1 MAKHIIKVA
10 SAAPAFSK
18 DTVFVV
24 ASVSKGRKLSLVAD
38 NVDISSLKN
47 LDLEKLGAKATAD
60 SMIKV
65 PGPNGSFF
73 AIVGGFK
80 ANEIDALRY
89 VGGTI
94 GRLLGDFRTV
104 VSGLPVASE
113 AEALAL
119 LEGYAVGNYS
129 YEAYKSEA
137 KKPTTQTFVLATK
150 TKVKPAT
157 LTRVEILRAAVH
169 DTRDLV
175 SMPANDLYP
184 QSFAALASKLSKGS
198 AVTITVLDEKKL
210 AAGGFG
216 GMLGVGKGSVRPPRL
231 VKIDYRPTGAKK
243 KIAFVGK
250 GITYDTGGLSLKPA
264 NSMLGMKY
272 DMTGAATV
280 LNAVLAI
287 ARLKLKVHATAY
299 LCLAENMPSGSA
311 TRPGDVIKLRN
322 GKTVEVTNTDAEG
335 RLVLG
340 DGIALASES
349 YPDLIVDVATLTGA
363 QRVALGTRYAGLMGD
378 DASVEALLKATK
390 AAGEFAW
397 PMPFPEELRALLN
410 SDIADMMNARVGNP
424 SGGMLVGGLFLKE
437 FVGKKSKTSDEL
449 IPWVHLDLAG
459 PADNDGPGY
468 GFIPKGATG
477 SYVRSLVALAEAI
490 AK

>member
-1 MAKHIIKVA
+1 MPKHIIKVA
-10 SAAPAFSK
+10 ATAPSFSK

-24 ASVSKGRKLSLVAD
+24 AITEKASKLTLVTD
-38 NVDISSLKN
+38 SVDISSIKS
-47 LDLEKLGAKATAD
+47 LDLAKLGAKAAAD
-60 SMIKV
+60 SIVKI
-65 PGPNGSFF
+65 PAPNGAYF
-73 AIVGGFK
+73 AIVGGYK
-80 ANEIDALRY
+80 QDDIDSLRFL
-89 VGGTI
+89 GGTI
-94 GRLLGDFRTV
+94 GRTLGDFRNIV
-104 VSGLPVASE
+104 VGVPTKTEDE
-113 AEALAL
+113 AFAL
-119 LEGYAVGNYS
+119 LEGYAIGNYS
-129 YEAYKSEA
+129 YVAYKSES
-137 KKPTTQTFVLATK
+137 KKPLAQTLTLATK

-157 LTRVEILRAAVH
+157 LTRVEVLRSAVH

-184 QSFAALASKLSKGS
+184 QSFASAATKLAKGS
-198 AVTITVLDEKKL
+198 AVTITILDEKKL

-216 GMLGVGKGSVRPPRL
+216 GLLGVGKGSVRPPRL
-231 VKIDYRPTGAKK
+231 VKVEYKPTGAKK

-287 ARLKLKVHATAY
+287 ARLKLKVQATAY
-299 LCLAENMPSGSA
+299 LCLAENMPSGNA

-340 DGIALASES
+340 DGLALASES

-363 QRVALGTRYAGLMGD
+363 QRIALGTRYAGLMGD
-378 DASVEALLKATK
+378 DSAVAALHKATK
-390 AAGEFAW
+390 EAGEFAW

-410 SDIADMMNARVGNP
+410 SDIADLMNSRVGNP

-437 FVGKKSKTSDEL
+437 FIGKRSKSSDEL

-459 PADNDGPGY
+459 PADNDGAGY

-477 SYVRSLVALAEAI
+477 SYVRSLVALAESY

>member
-1 MAKHIIKVA
+1 MAKHIIKV
-10 SAAPAFSK
+10 SPTAPPFSK
-18 DTVFVV
+18 DSVFVV
-24 ASVSKGRKLSLVAD
+24 ACITKATKLVLEAD
-38 NVDISSLKN
+38 GIDISTIKN

-60 SMIKV
+60 SLIKV

-73 AIVGGFK
+73 AIVGGYK
-80 ANEIDALRY
+80 QNDRDSLRY

-94 GRLLGDFRTV
+94 GRLLGEFRNV
-104 VSGLPVASE
+104 VSGIPVSTENE
-113 AEALAL
+113 AFAL

-129 YEAYKSEA
+129 YEKYKSEN
-137 KKPTTQTFVLATK
+137 KKSNSQTFTLATK

-157 LTRVEILRAAVH
+157 ITKVEILRAAVH

-184 QSFAALASKLSKGS
+184 QSFASLATKLAKGS
-198 AVTITVLDEKKL
+198 SVTVTILDEKKL

-216 GMLGVGKGSVRPPRL
+216 GLLGVGKGSVRPPRL
-231 VKIDYRPTGAKK
+231 VKVEYRPAGAKK
-243 KIAFVGK
+243 KIALVGK

-340 DGIALASES
+340 DGLALASES

-378 DASVEALLKATK
+378 DASVDALLKATK
-390 AAGEFAW
+390 ASGEFAW

-410 SDIADMMNARVGNP
+410 SDIADLMNARVGNP

-437 FVGKKSKTSDEL
+437 FIGKKSKNSDDL

-477 SYVRSLVALAEAI
+477 SYVRSLVALAESLAN
-490 AK
+490 

>member
-1 MAKHIIKVA
+1 MAKHFIKVA
-10 SAAPAFSK
+10 ATAPVFAK
-18 DTVFVV
+18 DSVFVIGV
-24 ASVSKGRKLSLVAD
+24 TEKASKLTLVSDSI
-38 NVDISSLKN
+38 DITSLKN
-47 LDLEKLGAKATAD
+47 LDLAKLGAKATPD
-60 SMIKV
+60 SVVKV
-65 PGPNGSFF
+65 PAPNGAFF
-73 AIVGGFK
+73 ALVGGIK
-80 ANEIDALRY
+80 NGDIDSLRY
-89 VGGTI
+89 LGGTV
-94 GRLLGDFRTV
+94 GRTLGEFRQIV
-104 VSGLPVASE
+104 IGLPVKSE
-113 AEALAL
+113 ADAFAL
-119 LEGYAVGNYS
+119 LEGYAVGHYS
-129 YEAYKSEA
+129 YDAYKSDA
-137 KKPTTQTFVLATK
+137 KKTSAQTVVLATK
-150 TKVKPAT
+150 VKVKPAT
-157 LTRVEILRAAVH
+157 LTRVEIMRAAVH

-184 QSFAALASKLSKGS
+184 QSFASQASKLAKGS
-198 AVTITVLDEKKL
+198 AVTVTILDEKKL

-216 GMLGVGKGSVRPPRL
+216 GLLGVGKGSVRPPRL
-231 VKIDYRPTGAKK
+231 VKIEYKPTGAKK

-340 DGIALASES
+340 DGLALASES

-363 QRVALGTRYAGLMGD
+363 QRVALGSRTAGLMGD
-378 DASVEALLKATK
+378 DAAVDALFKATK
-390 AAGEFAW
+390 ASGEHAW

-410 SDIADMMNARVGNP
+410 SDIADMMNSRIGNP

-437 FVGKKSKTSDEL
+437 FIGKKSKNSDDL

-477 SYVRSLVALAEAI
+477 SFVRSLIALAESF

>member
-1 MAKHIIKVA
+1 MAKHNIKVV
-10 SAAPAFSK
+10 STAPAFAK
-18 DTVFVV
+18 DAIFVIACV
-24 ASVSKGRKLSLVAD
+24 LKGTKLALSAEGA
-38 NVDISSLKN
+38 DISSLKL
-47 LDLEKLGAKATAD
+47 LDLEKVGAKATAD
-60 SMIKV
+60 SMVKV

-80 ANEIDALRY
+80 PKDIDSLRY
-89 VGGTI
+89 VGGTL
-94 GRLLGDFRTV
+94 GRTLGDFRNV
-104 VSGLPVASE
+104 VSALPVSSE

-129 YEAYKSEA
+129 YQAYKSDA
-137 KKPTTQTFVLATK
+137 KKQVTQTFSLVTK
-150 TKVKPAT
+150 TKVKPAV

-184 QSFAALASKLSKGS
+184 QSFASLATKLAKGS
-198 AVTITVLDEKKL
+198 SVTITVLDEKKL

-216 GMLGVGKGSVRPPRL
+216 GMIGVGKGSVRPPRL
-231 VKIDYRPTGAKK
+231 VKVEYKPTGAKK

-250 GITYDTGGLSLKPA
+250 GITYDTGGLSLKPP

-378 DASVEALLKATK
+378 DSSVDALLKATK
-390 AAGEFAW
+390 VAGEFAW

-410 SDIADMMNARVGNP
+410 SDIADLMNARVGNP

-449 IPWVHLDLAG
+449 ISWVHLDLAG

-468 GFIPKGATG
+468 GYIPKGATG
-477 SYVRSLVALAEAI
+477 SYVRSLVALAESLS
-490 AK
+490 K

>member
-1 MAKHIIKVA
+1 MAKHNIKVTTT
-10 SAAPAFSK
+10 APAFSK
-18 DTVFVV
+18 DAVFVIGAV
-24 ASVSKGRKLSLVAD
+24 LKGTKLSLVAEG
-38 NVDISSLKN
+38 VDIGSLKSTN
-47 LDLEKLGAKATAD
+47 LEMLGVKVTAD
-60 SMIKV
+60 SLVKV

-73 AIVGGFK
+73 AIVGGYK
-80 ANEIDALRY
+80 ANDVDAYRY

-94 GRLLGDFRTV
+94 GRLLNEFRTV
-104 VSGLPVASE
+104 VSALPVTKE

-119 LEGYAVGNYS
+119 MEGYAVGNYS
-129 YEAYKSEA
+129 YQAYKSDA
-137 KKPTTQTFVLATK
+137 KKALTQTFVVTTK
-150 TKVKPAT
+150 AKVKPAT
-157 LTRVEILRAAVH
+157 ITRVEILRAAVH

-184 QSFAALASKLSKGS
+184 QSFAALAAKLAKGS
-198 AVTITVLDEKKL
+198 SVTLTILDEKKL

-216 GMLGVGKGSVRPPRL
+216 GMLGVGKGSVRPPRI
-231 VKIDYRPTGAKK
+231 VKVEYKPTGAKK

-340 DGIALASES
+340 DGMALASES

-363 QRVALGTRYAGLMGD
+363 QRIALGTRYAGLMGD
-378 DASVEALLKATK
+378 DASVAALLAATK

-410 SDIADMMNARVGNP
+410 SDIADLMNSRVGNP

-459 PADNDGPGY
+459 PADNDGAGY

-477 SYVRSLVALAEAI
+477 SYVRSLVALAESYS
-490 AK
+490 K

>member
-1 MAKHIIKVA
+1 MAKHFIKVA
-10 SAAPAFSK
+10 STVPAFSK
-18 DTVFVV
+18 DAAFVV
-24 ASVSKGRKLSLVAD
+24 GVVQKGSKLALVAEGID
-38 NVDISSLKN
+38 LGSLKN
-47 LDLEKLGAKATAD
+47 MDLEKLGVKVTAD
-60 SMIKV
+60 SLVKV

-80 ANEIDALRY
+80 AKDTDSLRY

-94 GRLLGDFRTV
+94 GRLLNEFRTV
-104 VSGLPVASE
+104 VSALPISSE
-113 AEALAL
+113 SDAFALM
-119 LEGYAVGNYS
+119 EGYAVGNYS
-129 YEAYKSEA
+129 YTAYKSEQ
-137 KKPTTQTFVLATK
+137 KKSTAQTFIVATK
-150 TKVKPAT
+150 AKVKPAT

-184 QSFAALASKLSKGS
+184 QSFAALASKLAKGS
-198 AVTITVLDEKKL
+198 TVTITVLDEKKL

-216 GMLGVGKGSVRPPRL
+216 GMIGVGKGSVRPPRI
-231 VKIDYRPTGAKK
+231 VKVEYKPTGAKK

-287 ARLKLKVHATAY
+287 ARLKLKVQATAY

-340 DGIALASES
+340 DGMSLASES
-349 YPDLIVDVATLTGA
+349 YPDLLVDVATLTGA

-378 DASVEALLKATK
+378 DASVDALLKATK
-390 AAGEFAW
+390 ATGEFAW
-397 PMPFPEELRALLN
+397 PMPFPEELRLLIN
-410 SDIADMMNARVGNP
+410 SDIADLMNSRVGNP

-437 FVGKKSKTSDEL
+437 FVGKKSKTSEEL

-459 PADNDGPGY
+459 PAGNDGSGY

-477 SYVRSLVALAEAI
+477 SYVRSLVALAESFV
-490 AK
+490 K

>member
-10 SAAPAFSK
+10 GSSPAFAK
-18 DTVFVV
+18 DTVYVV
-24 ASVSKGRKLSLVAD
+24 AVVEKASKLSLVSD
-38 NVDISSLKN
+38 SLDISSLKS
-47 LDLEKLGAKATAD
+47 LDLQKLGVKASPD
-60 SMIKV
+60 SLTKV
-65 PGPNGSFF
+65 PAPNGAFF
-73 AIVGGFK
+73 AIVGGY
-80 ANEIDALRY
+80 ASGEIDSLRY
-89 VGGTI
+89 LGGTI
-94 GRLLGDFRTV
+94 GRTLTEFRNV
-104 VSGLPVASE
+104 VVAVPTLSE
-113 AEALAL
+113 ADAYAL
-119 LEGYAVGNYS
+119 LEGYAVGHYT
-129 YEAYKSEA
+129 YEQYKSDA
-137 KKPTTQTFVLATK
+137 KKVATQNLTLVTK
-150 TKVKPAT
+150 VKVKPAT
-157 LTRVEILRAAVH
+157 LTRVEVVRAAVH

-184 QSFAALASKLSKGS
+184 QSFASLATKLAKG
-198 AVTITVLDEKKL
+198 ANVTVTVLDEKKL

-216 GMLGVGKGSVRPPRL
+216 GLLGVGKGSVRPPRL
-231 VKIDYRPTGAKK
+231 VKIEYKPAVAKK
-243 KIAFVGK
+243 KVAFVGK

-287 ARLKLKVHATAY
+287 ARLKLKVQATAY
-299 LCLAENMPSGSA
+299 LCLAENMPSGNA

-340 DGIALASES
+340 DGLSLASES

-363 QRVALGTRYAGLMGD
+363 QRIALGTRYAGLMGD
-378 DASVEALLKATK
+378 DKAVADLLQATK
-390 AAGEFAW
+390 DSGEFAW

-410 SDIADMMNARVGNP
+410 SDIADLMNSRVGNP

-437 FVGKKSKTSDEL
+437 FVGKRSKTSTEQ

-459 PADNDGPGY
+459 PADNDGAGY

-477 SYVRSLVALAEAI
+477 SYVRSLIALAEAA

>member
-18 DTVFVV
+18 YSVFVV
-24 ASVSKGRKLSLVAD
+24 ASVSKGTKLSLVAD

-119 LEGYAVGNYS
+119 LEGYSVGNYS

-137 KKPTTQTFVLATK
+137 KKPTTQTFILATK

-184 QSFAALASKLSKGS
+184 QSFAALATKLSKGS

-243 KIAFVGK
+243 KIALVGK

-335 RLVLG
+335 RLVLA
-340 DGIALASES
+340 DALQRAQEEKNL
-349 YPDLIVDVATLTGA
+349 DAIFDIATLTGA
-363 QRVALGTRYAGLMGD
+363 QVVALGTRTSAVMTNN
-378 DASVEALLKATK
+378 EALSEAFLKVTQET
-390 AAGEFAW
+390 GEQFW
-397 PMPFPEELRALLN
+397 PMPLPTELRASLD
-410 SDIADMMNARVGNP
+410 SPVADLANIGDRM
-424 SGGMLVGGLFLKE
+424 GGMLVAGLFLKE
-437 FVGKKSKTSDEL
+437 FIDPEL
-449 IPWVHLDLAG
+449 AWLHLDIAG
-459 PADNDGPGY
+459 PSYNEATAHGY
-468 GFIPKGATG
+468 TPVGGTG
-477 SYVRSLVALAEAI
+477 IALRSLVTLIESASSQAPRSR
-490 AK
+490 K

>member
-10 SAAPAFSK
+10 GASPAFAK
-18 DTVFVV
+18 DTVYVV
-24 ASVSKGRKLSLVAD
+24 SVIEKASKLTIISDSL
-38 NVDISSLKN
+38 DISSLKS
-47 LDLEKLGAKATAD
+47 LDLQKLGVKAAPD
-60 SMIKV
+60 SVTKI
-65 PGPNGSFF
+65 PAPNGAFF
-73 AIVGGFK
+73 AVVGGYGQG
-80 ANEIDALRY
+80 EIDSLRY
-89 VGGTI
+89 LGGTI
-94 GRLLGDFRTV
+94 GRTLSEFRNV
-104 VSGLPVASE
+104 VVAVPTNGE
-113 AEALAL
+113 AEAFAL
-119 LEGYAVGNYS
+119 LEGYAVGHYS
-129 YEAYKSEA
+129 YDQYKSDA
-137 KKPTTQTFVLATK
+137 KKLATQNLTLVTK

-157 LTRVEILRAAVH
+157 LTRVELIRAAVH

-184 QSFAALASKLSKGS
+184 QSFAALATKLSKG
-198 AVTITVLDEKKL
+198 ANVTVTVLDEKKL

-216 GMLGVGKGSVRPPRL
+216 GLLGVGKGSVRPPRL
-231 VKIDYRPTGAKK
+231 VKIEYKPAAAKK

-287 ARLKLKVHATAY
+287 ARLKLRVHATAY
-299 LCLAENMPSGSA
+299 LCLAENMPSGNA

-340 DGIALASES
+340 DGLSLASES

-363 QRVALGTRYAGLMGD
+363 QRIALGTRYAGLMGD
-378 DASVEALLKATK
+378 EKAVADLLQATK
-390 AAGEFAW
+390 ASGEFAW

-410 SDIADMMNARVGNP
+410 SDIADLMNSRVGNP

-437 FVGKKSKTSDEL
+437 FVGKRSKTSQDQ

-459 PADNDGPGY
+459 PADNDGAGY

-477 SYVRSLVALAEAI
+477 SYVRSLIALAEGL

>member
-1 MAKHIIKVA
+1 MAKHFIKVA
-10 SAAPAFSK
+10 ATAPVFAK
-18 DTVFVV
+18 DSVFVIGV
-24 ASVSKGRKLSLVAD
+24 TEKASKLTLVSDSI
-38 NVDISSLKN
+38 DITSLKN
-47 LDLEKLGAKATAD
+47 LDLAKLGAKATPD
-60 SMIKV
+60 SVVKV
-65 PGPNGSFF
+65 PAPNGAFF
-73 AIVGGFK
+73 ALVGGIK
-80 ANEIDALRY
+80 NGDIDSLRY
-89 VGGTI
+89 LGGTV
-94 GRLLGDFRTV
+94 GRTLGEFRQIV
-104 VSGLPVASE
+104 IGLPVKSE
-113 AEALAL
+113 ADAFAL
-119 LEGYAVGNYS
+119 LEGYAVGHYS
-129 YEAYKSEA
+129 YDAYKSDA
-137 KKPTTQTFVLATK
+137 KKTSAQTVVLATK
-150 TKVKPAT
+150 VKVKPAT
-157 LTRVEILRAAVH
+157 LTRVEIMRAAVH

-184 QSFAALASKLSKGS
+184 QSFASQASKLAKGS
-198 AVTITVLDEKKL
+198 AVTVTILDEKKL

-216 GMLGVGKGSVRPPRL
+216 GLLGVGKGSVRPPRL
-231 VKIDYRPTGAKK
+231 VKIEYKPTGAKK

-340 DGIALASES
+340 DGLALASES

-363 QRVALGTRYAGLMGD
+363 QRVALGSRTAGLMGD
-378 DASVEALLKATK
+378 DAAVDALFKATK
-390 AAGEFAW
+390 ACGEHAW

-410 SDIADMMNARVGNP
+410 SDIADMMNSRIGNP

-437 FVGKKSKTSDEL
+437 FIGKKSKTSDDL

-459 PADNDGPGY
+459 PADNDGAGY

-477 SYVRSLVALAEAI
+477 SFVRSLIALAESF

>member
-1 MAKHIIKVA
+1 
-10 SAAPAFSK
+10 
-18 DTVFVV
+18 
-24 ASVSKGRKLSLVAD
+24 
-38 NVDISSLKN
+38 
-47 LDLEKLGAKATAD
+47 
-60 SMIKV
+60 
-65 PGPNGSFF
+65 
-73 AIVGGFK
+73 
-80 ANEIDALRY
+80 
-89 VGGTI
+89 
-94 GRLLGDFRTV
+94 
-104 VSGLPVASE
+104 
-113 AEALAL
+113 
-119 LEGYAVGNYS
+119 
-129 YEAYKSEA
+129 
-137 KKPTTQTFVLATK
+137 
-150 TKVKPAT
+150 
-157 LTRVEILRAAVH
+157 
-169 DTRDLV
+169 
-175 SMPANDLYP
+175 MPANDLYP
-184 QSFAALASKLSKGS
+184 QSFAAAATKLAKGS
-198 AVTITVLDEKKL
+198 NVTITILDEKKL

-216 GMLGVGKGSVRPPRL
+216 GLLGVGKGSVRPPRL
-231 VKIDYRPTGAKK
+231 VKVEYKPAGAKK
-243 KIAFVGK
+243 KIALVGK

-340 DGIALASES
+340 DGLALASES

-363 QRVALGTRYAGLMGD
+363 QRIALGTRYAGLMGD
-378 DASVEALLKATK
+378 DASVDALLQATK

-397 PMPFPEELRALLN
+397 PMPFPEELRALIN
-410 SDIADMMNARVGNP
+410 SDIADLMNSRVGNP

-437 FVGKKSKTSDEL
+437 FIGKKSKTSDDL

-459 PADNDGPGY
+459 PADNDGAGY

-477 SYVRSLVALAEAI
+477 SFVRSLVALAESFT
-490 AK
+490 K

>member
-1 MAKHIIKVA
+1 MAKHFIKVA
-10 SAAPAFSK
+10 STVPAFTK
-18 DTVFVV
+18 DAVFVV
-24 ASVSKGRKLSLVAD
+24 GAEQKGTKLTLVGEGLD
-38 NVDISSLKN
+38 LSWLKN
-47 LDLEKLGAKATAD
+47 LDLDKLGVKATKDALV
-60 SMIKV
+60 KA

-73 AIVGGFK
+73 AIVGGYK
-80 ANEIDALRY
+80 AKDIDSLRY
-89 VGGTI
+89 LGGTI
-94 GRLLGDFRTV
+94 GRLLNEFKTV
-104 VSGLPVASE
+104 VTAVPISTE

-119 LEGYAVGNYS
+119 LEGYSVGNYS
-129 YEAYKSEA
+129 YTAYKSDA
-137 KKPTTQTFVLATK
+137 KKTQVQTMILATK
-150 TKVKPAT
+150 VKVKPAT
-157 LTRVEILRAAVH
+157 ITRVEILRAAVH

-184 QSFAALASKLSKGS
+184 QSFASIATKLAKGS
-198 AVTITVLDEKKL
+198 SVTITILDEKKL

-216 GMLGVGKGSVRPPRL
+216 GMIGVGKGSVRPPRI
-231 VKIDYRPTGAKK
+231 VKVEYKPVGAKK

-264 NSMLGMKY
+264 ISMLGMKY

-280 LNAVLAI
+280 LSAVLAI
-287 ARLKLKVHATAY
+287 ARLKLKVQATAY

-340 DGIALASES
+340 DGMSLASES

-378 DASVEALLKATK
+378 DASVDALLKATK

-397 PMPFPEELRALLN
+397 PMPFPDELRLLLN
-410 SDIADMMNARVGNP
+410 SDIADMMNSRVGNP

-459 PADNDGPGY
+459 PADNDGAGY

-477 SYVRSLVALAEAI
+477 SYVRSLVALAESYS
-490 AK
+490 K

>member
-1 MAKHIIKVA
+1 
-10 SAAPAFSK
+10 
-18 DTVFVV
+18 
-24 ASVSKGRKLSLVAD
+24 KLA
-38 NVDISSLKN
+38 
-47 LDLEKLGAKATAD
+47 
-60 SMIKV
+60 
-65 PGPNGSFF
+65 
-73 AIVGGFK
+73 
-80 ANEIDALRY
+80 
-89 VGGTI
+89 
-94 GRLLGDFRTV
+94 
-104 VSGLPVASE
+104 
-113 AEALAL
+113 
-119 LEGYAVGNYS
+119 
-129 YEAYKSEA
+129 
-137 KKPTTQTFVLATK
+137 
-150 TKVKPAT
+150 
-157 LTRVEILRAAVH
+157 
-169 DTRDLV
+169 
-175 SMPANDLYP
+175 
-184 QSFAALASKLSKGS
+184 KGS
-198 AVTITVLDEKKL
+198 SVTVTILDEKKL

-216 GMLGVGKGSVRPPRL
+216 GLLGVGKGSVRPPRL
-231 VKIDYRPTGAKK
+231 VKIEYKPTGAKK

-287 ARLKLKVHATAY
+287 ARLKLKVQATAY

-340 DGIALASES
+340 DGLALASES

-363 QRVALGTRYAGLMGD
+363 QRIALGSRTAGLMGD
-378 DASVEALLKATK
+378 DAAVDALFKATK
-390 AAGEFAW
+390 ASGEHAW

-410 SDIADMMNARVGNP
+410 SDIADMMNSRIGNP

-437 FVGKKSKTSDEL
+437 FIGKKSKTSDDL

-459 PADNDGPGY
+459 PADNDGAGY

-477 SYVRSLVALAEAI
+477 SFVRSLIALAESF

>member
-10 SAAPAFSK
+10 STVPAFAK
-18 DTVFVV
+18 DTVFVIGAV
-24 ASVSKGRKLSLVAD
+24 LKGTKLSLVAEG
-38 NVDISSLKN
+38 VDLSSLKN
-47 LDLEKLGAKATAD
+47 MDLEKLGVKATPD
-60 SMIKV
+60 NLVKV
-65 PGPNGSFF
+65 PAPNGSFF
-73 AIVGGFK
+73 AIIGGYK
-80 ANEIDALRY
+80 TGDVDSIRY
-89 VGGTI
+89 FGGTT
-94 GRLLGDFRTV
+94 GRLLNEFRTI
-104 VSGLPVASE
+104 VSAVPVANE
-113 AEALAL
+113 TEALAL

-129 YEAYKSEA
+129 YLAYKSDA
-137 KKPTTQTFVLATK
+137 KKLPTQTLVLATK
-150 TKVKPAT
+150 TKIKPAT
-157 LTRVEILRAAVH
+157 LTRVEIIRAAVH

-184 QSFAALASKLSKGS
+184 QSFAALATKLAKGS

-216 GMLGVGKGSVRPPRL
+216 GMLGVGKGSVRPPRI
-231 VKIDYRPTGAKK
+231 VKIEYKPTGAKK

-287 ARLKLKVHATAY
+287 ARLKLKVQATAY

-340 DGIALASES
+340 DGMALASES

-363 QRVALGTRYAGLMGD
+363 QRIALGTRFAGLMGD
-378 DASVEALLKATK
+378 DASVAALLQATK

-410 SDIADMMNARVGNP
+410 SDIADMMNSRVGNP

-437 FVGKKSKTSDEL
+437 FVGKKSKTSEES

-477 SYVRSLVALAEAI
+477 SYVRSLIALAESYTR
-490 AK
+490 

>member
-1 MAKHIIKVA
+1 MAKHFIKVA
-10 SAAPAFSK
+10 AAAPAFTKDSVVVIGVTEKASK
-18 DTVFVV
+18 LT
-24 ASVSKGRKLSLVAD
+24 LVAEG
-38 NVDISSLKN
+38 VDITSLKN
-47 LDLEKLGAKATAD
+47 LDLAKLGVKAAAD
-60 SMIKV
+60 NVVKV
-65 PGPNGSFF
+65 PAPNGGFF
-73 AIVGGFK
+73 AIVGGYK
-80 ANEIDALRY
+80 NGEIDSLRY
-89 VGGTI
+89 LGGTV
-94 GRLLGDFRTV
+94 GRTLSEFRQV
-104 VSGLPVASE
+104 VVALPLKTESDAF
-113 AEALAL
+113 AL
-119 LEGYAVGNYS
+119 LEGYAVGHYT
-129 YEAYKSEA
+129 YDAYKSDA
-137 KKPTTQTFVLATK
+137 KKAVAQTLILATK
-150 TKVKPAT
+150 VKVKPAT
-157 LTRVEILRAAVH
+157 LTRVEIMRAAVH

-184 QSFAALASKLSKGS
+184 QSFAAAATKLAKGS
-198 AVTITVLDEKKL
+198 NVTITILDEKKL

-216 GMLGVGKGSVRPPRL
+216 GLLGVGKGSVRPPRL
-231 VKIDYRPTGAKK
+231 VKVEYKPAGAKK
-243 KIAFVGK
+243 KIALVGK

-340 DGIALASES
+340 DGLALASES

-363 QRVALGTRYAGLMGD
+363 QRIALGTRYAGLMGD
-378 DASVEALLKATK
+378 DASVDALLQATK

-397 PMPFPEELRALLN
+397 PMPFPEELRALIN
-410 SDIADMMNARVGNP
+410 SDIADLMNSRVGNP

-437 FVGKKSKTSDEL
+437 FIGKKSKTSDDL

-459 PADNDGPGY
+459 PADNDGAGY

-477 SYVRSLVALAEAI
+477 SFVRSLVALAESFT
-490 AK
+490 K

>member
-1 MAKHIIKVA
+1 MAKHFIKVA
-10 SAAPAFSK
+10 STVPAFAK
-18 DTVFVV
+18 DAVFVV
-24 ASVSKGRKLSLVAD
+24 GAELKGTKLTLVGD
-38 NVDISSLKN
+38 GLDLSSLKN
-47 LDLEKLGAKATAD
+47 MDLDKLGVKATAD
-60 SMIKV
+60 ALVKV

-73 AIVGGFK
+73 AIVGGYK
-80 ANEIDALRY
+80 AKDVDSLRY

-94 GRLLGDFRTV
+94 GRLLNEFKTV
-104 VSGLPVASE
+104 VTALPVNSE
-113 AEALAL
+113 VEALAL
-119 LEGYAVGNYS
+119 LEGYSVGNYS
-129 YEAYKSEA
+129 YTAYKSDA
-137 KKPTTQTFVLATK
+137 KKAQVQTMILATK
-150 TKVKPAT
+150 VKVKPAT
-157 LTRVEILRAAVH
+157 ITRVEILRAAVH

-184 QSFAALASKLSKGS
+184 QSFASLATKLSKGS
-198 AVTITVLDEKKL
+198 AVTITILDEKKL
-210 AAGGFG
+210 ASGGFG
-216 GMLGVGKGSVRPPRL
+216 GMIGVGKGSVRPPRI
-231 VKIDYRPTGAKK
+231 VKVEYKPVGAKK

-287 ARLKLKVHATAY
+287 ARLKLKVQATAY

-340 DGIALASES
+340 DGMSLASES

-378 DASVEALLKATK
+378 DASVDALLKATK

-397 PMPFPEELRALLN
+397 PMPFPDELRLLLN

-459 PADNDGPGY
+459 PADNDGAGY

-477 SYVRSLVALAEAI
+477 SYVRSLVALAESYTR
-490 AK
+490 